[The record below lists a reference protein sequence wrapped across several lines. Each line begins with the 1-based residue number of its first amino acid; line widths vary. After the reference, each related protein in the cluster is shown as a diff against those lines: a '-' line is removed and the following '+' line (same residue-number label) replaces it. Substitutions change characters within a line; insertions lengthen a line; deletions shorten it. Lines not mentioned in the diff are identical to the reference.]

1 MTTNKNQQG
10 KSQNNGPFEESHETE
25 DDTEEVVA
33 ITREWGLDAEEDY
46 VMEDGKEYHSSDDK
60 EDVKIPEE
68 EDQDED
74 INEEDEEP

>member
-1 MTTNKNQQG
+1 
-10 KSQNNGPFEESHETE
+10 
-25 DDTEEVVA
+25 
-33 ITREWGLDAEEDY
+33 
-46 VMEDGKEYHSSDDK
+46 MEDGKEYHSSDDK

>member
-1 MTTNKNQQG
+1 MKQG
-10 KSQNNGPFEESHETE
+10 KSQNDGPFEESHEPE
-25 DDTEEVVA
+25 DDNEEVVA
-33 ITREWGLDAEEDY
+33 ITREWGLDAEEDD